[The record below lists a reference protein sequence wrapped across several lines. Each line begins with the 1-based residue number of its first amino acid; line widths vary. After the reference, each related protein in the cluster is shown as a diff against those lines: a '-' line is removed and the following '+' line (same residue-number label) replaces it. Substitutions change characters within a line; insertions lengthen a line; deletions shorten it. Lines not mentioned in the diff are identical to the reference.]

1 MQQLGIADQDYVS
14 KFYNKNKYKYQKL
27 PKDSEGKAIVD
38 ENNSHNKMS
47 YCATCKIL
55 RPPRSFHCG
64 TCGVCVEIHDHH
76 CPWVGTCVGPRNVRL
91 FVSFLFFTSLH
102 AFVTFLICLGS
113 FIASDNVIEDDA
125 TGLITK
131 GVCVYGGVIFLS
143 LLVFAAFQIFYLGIR
158 NVASNEDIRRRWNG
172 SNANTKAVSIYS
184 DKTSCFSRARY
195 YLCGPVPKSNL
206 HKYALLVECYE

>member
-1 MQQLGIADQDYVS
+1 
-14 KFYNKNKYKYQKL
+14 
-27 PKDSEGKAIVD
+27 
-38 ENNSHNKMS
+38 MS

-64 TCGVCVEIHDHH
+64 TCGVCVEVHDHH

-91 FVSFLFFTSLH
+91 FVAFLCFTSLH
-102 AFVTFLICLGS
+102 ALVTFLICLGA
-113 FIASDNVIEDDA
+113 FLVSDNVIEDDVS
-125 TGLITK
+125 GFITK

-143 LLVFAAFQIFYLGIR
+143 LLVFACFQIFYLGIR

-172 SNANTKAVSIYS
+172 SSANSKAVAIYS
-184 DKTSCFSRARY
+184 DKSGCLSRAKH

-206 HKYALLVECYE
+206 QKYARLVECYEEL